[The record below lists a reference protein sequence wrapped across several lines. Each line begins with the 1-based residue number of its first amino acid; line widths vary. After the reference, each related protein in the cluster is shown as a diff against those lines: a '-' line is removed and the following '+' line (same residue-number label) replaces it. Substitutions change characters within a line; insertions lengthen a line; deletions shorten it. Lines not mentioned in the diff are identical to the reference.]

1 MTSHARLVLTF
12 LTLGVTIAVGAETP
26 SLRANPVRTPGPIIT
41 ALDSDRNG
49 TLSAAEIASA
59 SLVLAALDVDGD
71 AVISPAEQQAIRGDG
86 RRGRSGATAFNVAFT
101 LDANHDGDLQWLEIA
116 NAVSSLKRLDRNGD
130 GQLTPDE
137 LRPVIVAKSSV

>member
-1 MTSHARLVLTF
+1 MISHARLILT
-12 LTLGVTIAVGAETP
+12 LVTLGVTIAIGAETQ
-26 SLRANPVRTPGPIIT
+26 SLRGNPDRTPAPIIT
-41 ALDSDRNG
+41 ALDIDRNG
-49 TLSAAEIASA
+49 TLSAAEIACA

-71 AVISPAEQQAIRGDG
+71 GVISPAEQQATSGNG
-86 RRGRSGATAFNVAFT
+86 RRGRTGATAFNVAFT

-137 LRPVIVAKSSV
+137 LRPVVVAKSAV